1 MSLLPL
7 QMLPLV
13 SRELHEVHQQKRF
26 HRLRDQKHQLLLLS
40 QNGFQFV
47 SCQLSNE
54 YFKYYHVEFEFFW
67 ENCEKKKLIS

>member
-13 SRELHEVHQQKRF
+13 SRELHEVHQQKRV

-40 QNGFQFV
+40 QNWFQFV
-47 SCQLSNE
+47 SYQLSSE
-54 YFKYYHVEFEFFW
+54 YFKYYLMNNSCFW
-67 ENCEKKKLIS
+67 GRIVKRKY